1 MGVIEKRRIA
11 VDKVADVLRARKD
24 KYSASAKRIQGFM
37 GSVFEIAKNGSTFT
51 GITDGAASAISG
63 AIAKYVSAIQTEI
76 GKIRTDLNPSN
87 ALKGQLATEA
97 QNYVGAV
104 ADAASAYVSTLLSY
118 GDQMF
123 KWAEAFKTNET
134 ELASTVQEETNA
146 LKESA
151 EVYTP
156 QNF

>member
-1 MGVIEKRRIA
+1 MGIIEKRKIA
-11 VDKVADVLRARKD
+11 VDKVSDLLRARKD
-24 KYSASAKRIQGFM
+24 RYTASAKRIQGFM
-37 GSVFEIAKNGSTFT
+37 GSVFEVAKNGSTFT
-51 GITDGAASAISG
+51 GITENAASNISG
-63 AIAKYVSAIQTEI
+63 AISKYVGTIQTEI
-76 GKIRTDLNPSN
+76 GNIKTELNPSN

-104 ADAASAYVSTLLSY
+104 ADAAQAYVSTLLAY

-123 KWAEAFKTNET
+123 KWAQAFKDNES
-134 ELASTVQEETNA
+134 ELASTVQQETNA
-146 LKESA
+146 LKEAA